1 MLVCEKNND
10 SLLTVEAEIFI
21 DDFNFFIFI
30 GNIYQWNWIH
40 EEFLTQEFINTELIR
55 NTF

>member
-30 GNIYQWNWIH
+30 GNIYQ
-40 EEFLTQEFINTELIR
+40 
-55 NTF
+55 

>member
-10 SLLTVEAEIFI
+10 SLWTVEAEIFI

-30 GNIYQWNWIH
+30 
-40 EEFLTQEFINTELIR
+40 FAMFINEIELMR
-55 NTF
+55 NF

>member
-21 DDFNFFIFI
+21 DDLISLFSFLQCLSMKLNPWGIFNPR
-30 GNIYQWNWIH
+30 IH
-40 EEFLTQEFINTELIR
+40 KYR
-55 NTF
+55 VDP